1 MFCPGIADEHPLL
14 QPSQSPDRGGV
25 EYPLSGLRFYLLRR
39 SGREHLYFA
48 DVHLKGA
55 VGLRKGQAPITFRL
69 DGAGISPRKRVGASF
84 GGCPPGFAALRV
96 LKRPF
101 AGIGGKSTR
110 VEITTDQQ
118 PFLRGMSIIAAL
130 RGGLYRIRGDS
141 LAVTGAKIYLPPGR
155 QRARLAITS
164 ISPLRADIVV
174 GRLP

>member
-1 MFCPGIADEHPLL
+1 MFGPGIADDDPLF
-14 QPSQSPDRGGV
+14 QPGQSTYRCGV

-39 SGREHLYFA
+39 SSREHLDFA

-55 VGLRKGQAPITFRL
+55 VGLRKCQAPITFRL
-69 DGAGISPRKRVGASF
+69 DGAGVRPRKSVGAPF
-84 GGCPPGFAALRV
+84 GGCPPGFPALRV
-96 LKRPF
+96 LKSPF
-101 AGIGGKSTR
+101 AGIGGESTR
-110 VEITTDQQ
+110 VVIAADQQ

-155 QRARLAITS
+155 QAARLAITS
-164 ISPLRADIVV
+164 ISPLRAGIVV

>member
-1 MFCPGIADEHPLL
+1 MFGPGIADNYPLL
-14 QPSQSPDRGGV
+14 QPGQSSDRCGV
-25 EYPLSGLRFYLLRR
+25 EYPLSGLRFDLLRR
-39 SGREHLYFA
+39 SSREHLDFA
-48 DVHLKGA
+48 DVHLKGT
-55 VGLRKGQAPITFRL
+55 VGLRKGQAPVTFCL
-69 DGAGISPRKRVGASF
+69 DGAGVSPRKGVGASF
-84 GGCPPGFAALRV
+84 GGCPPGFATLRV

-101 AGIGGKSTR
+101 AGIGGESTR
-110 VEITTDQQ
+110 VEIAADQQ

-155 QRARLAITS
+155 QGARLAITS